1 MTTKKTEA
9 TEEKSKGGF
18 KERRKE
24 CLTSANKIP
33 TVDIKGKK
41 YSTVNERHRH
51 LLQYFPEARFN
62 EEISQ
67 LKKKIDL
74 LELKENMNAKNKS
87 YLELKAQK
95 DVDQVKENQKLK
107 EGNNDNQENSSS
119 NRRKK

>member
-1 MTTKKTEA
+1 MTDQVMMELAKMQTKIRAYEHN
-9 TEEKSKGGF
+9 EKKNI
-18 KERRKE
+18 EQ
-24 CLTSANKIP
+24 L
-33 TVDIKGKK
+33 
-41 YSTVNERHRH
+41 H
-51 LLQYFPEARFN
+51 LRD

-67 LKKKIDL
+67 LKKKLDL
-74 LELKENMNAKNKS
+74 IELKDKMIAKNKS